1 MTYDVVVI
9 GAGLAG
15 FSAALVAVEKGQKTI
30 IVARGMGNLYSAS
43 GYIDFLGYYP
53 TTSSRPVLNPK
64 EALEKIIAEKPD
76 HPYTKVGKENI
87 VQAFKGFIEAGDAM
101 GLPYAGFLDTNLL
114 MPTAAGALVPTT
126 LFPQSAGKDVVN
138 AKEIVVVG
146 IKELVDFYPAYV
158 AENLEKQLGR
168 KVKWV
173 WVSLGLEPT
182 RELNSY
188 DLALALEKPEIRG
201 RLIKELKE
209 KGISK
214 ELVLIPAVLGVSRW
228 REVIQDLEG
237 QLQCEVMEIPTLPPS
252 VMGYRL
258 AESFKIYLKKKGVE
272 FIIGHPVV
280 SAQCK
285 DGKCTE
291 IGISTV
297 NNRLKRIKG
306 SNFCLAT
313 GGILGEGLK
322 VLPGNIKEEVY
333 DLPVKIAK
341 APASDE
347 FFGLEEQ
354 DLAQAGILVNE
365 NLQPMNPKNREIILS
380 NIFVAG
386 ATLAGYDPFLEKSG
400 NGVALATGFKAG
412 LLAAKGVRL

>member
-380 NIFVAG
+380 NVFVAG

-412 LLAAKGVRL
+412 LLAAKGVRH